1 MTRGLAAAAML
12 TFPGVAALI
21 ALTGSDPASALRHAY
36 LIPVVALALAFGG
49 AGGTLGAGAALVLHA
64 PVVLAEIER
73 AGLTPETREG
83 LVTLAVVAGVGAL
96 VGVLTTRARRQRT
109 RYETL
114 LAIQRA
120 LTGATPLDAA
130 LGRLRAAL
138 IECLRVADVGL
149 VVRDGERLV
158 VAGGDRMAEGSLAAG
173 VLAAGSS
180 VFVPDAGGGC
190 RPRRVVATPLL
201 VAGKHIGVLAVERVG
216 ELGGDERGA
225 LEALGAHV
233 AVALEHARLTSRQR
247 RFAEELERSVAGAT
261 RHLEELDR
269 AKSAFVAIASHELRT
284 PLTALL
290 GFSEILAAR
299 SQAPDEVVR
308 IAGIMR
314 AEAAR
319 LGRIVSDLLDLSRIE
334 RGLAPTLHRAPLAVE
349 PVLAATADL
358 FRRGAKSAI
367 VVDCAPALPRV
378 DADPDA
384 LERILSNLVS
394 NAVKYSPPGS
404 EVRLGARRAGAM
416 VEVEVRDR
424 GVGIADG
431 ALARIFEP
439 YYRAAETSTVRG
451 TGLGLAVVKAL
462 VEAHGGAIHVESARG
477 AGTCVTF
484 SVPAVP

>member
-1 MTRGLAAAAML
+1 M
-12 TFPGVAALI
+12 
-21 ALTGSDPASALRHAY
+21 
-36 LIPVVALALAFGG
+36 
-49 AGGTLGAGAALVLHA
+49 AGA
-64 PVVLAEIER
+64 P
-73 AGLTPETREG
+73 
-83 LVTLAVVAGVGAL
+83 
-96 VGVLTTRARRQRT
+96 
-109 RYETL
+109 
-114 LAIQRA
+114 
-120 LTGATPLDAA
+120 
-130 LGRLRAAL
+130 
-138 IECLRVADVGL
+138 
-149 VVRDGERLV
+149 
-158 VAGGDRMAEGSLAAG
+158 
-173 VLAAGSS
+173 
-180 VFVPDAGGGC
+180 
-190 RPRRVVATPLL
+190 
-201 VAGKHIGVLAVERVG
+201 IGVLAVERVG
-216 ELGGDERGA
+216 ELGGDERVA

-284 PLTALL
+284 PLTALQ

-299 SQAPDEVVR
+299 SQAPDEVAR

-462 VEAHGGAIHVESARG
+462 VEAHGGTIHVESARG